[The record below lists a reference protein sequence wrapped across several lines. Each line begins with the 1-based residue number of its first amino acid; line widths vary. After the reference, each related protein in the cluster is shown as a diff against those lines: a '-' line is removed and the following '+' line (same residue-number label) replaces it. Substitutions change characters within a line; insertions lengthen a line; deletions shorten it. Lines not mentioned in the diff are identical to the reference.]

1 VSGSIHEIGRYLLD
15 TNVAVAILNDKVDL
29 EQYLGVGRDAFLSTT
44 VLGEL
49 CFGAEKSSRIE
60 DNFIKIRR
68 LANLCPVLVCDEE
81 TARQYGL
88 IKKLL
93 EQRGKPIPE
102 NDIWIAASARQ
113 HGLTLVTRDGHFGSV
128 EDLIVERW

>member
-1 VSGSIHEIGRYLLD
+1 VSGSIREIGRYLLD
-15 TNVAVAILNDKVDL
+15 TNVAIAILNDKIDL
-29 EQYLGVGRDAFLSTT
+29 ERYRGGGHDVFLSTT

-49 CFGAEKSSRIE
+49 CFGAENSSRVGE
-60 DNFIKIRR
+60 NFTKIRR
-68 LANLCPVLVCDEE
+68 LVNLCPVLVCDEE
-81 TARQYGL
+81 TARHYGI

-93 EQRGKPIPE
+93 QQRGNPIPE

-113 HGLTLVTRDGHFGSV
+113 HELTLVTRDVHFGPV